1 MNWLLLLLAVLLSS
15 GRSICSKKIK
25 MEGEN
30 KSEFYLSQA
39 MLFLA
44 AGSAVFVCNPKAIF
58 NISGMTFG
66 FAVIYGILL
75 IVSQWCYTISLQQ
88 GPTSICTMLYSF
100 GFIFPTLSGTLFWSE
115 PFTIF
120 SGIGLALTVLAI
132 VASAFS
138 KGGKA
143 SVDNKN
149 YILPILMAMTASGG
163 LGVMQKVQQSSQVA
177 EQRDG
182 FLILAFVIAMV
193 ISYGTALAK
202 NIDKSGHKREV
213 LFPTLAGIC
222 FGAANL
228 LNTLLA
234 GRIDS
239 AILFPIQNIGV
250 MIICAILGI
259 VLFHERITKSQ
270 TFALGLGVLAILVL
284 SISR

>member
-25 MEGEN
+25 IEGDN
-30 KSEFYLSQA
+30 KSGFYVSQA
-39 MLFLA
+39 VLFLA
-44 AGSAVFVCNPKAIF
+44 AGGTVFLCNPSAVA

-66 FAVIYGILL
+66 LALVYGVLL

-100 GFIFPTLSGTLFWSE
+100 GFIFPTLSGTLFWNES
-115 PFTIF
+115 FTMF
-120 SGIGLALTVLAI
+120 SGIGLALTILAI

-138 KGGKA
+138 KGEKTSA
-143 SVDNKN
+143 DNKN
-149 YILPILMAMTASGG
+149 YILPILLAMTASGG
-163 LGVMQKVQQSSQVA
+163 LGVMQKIQQSSRVA
-177 EQRDG
+177 SQRDG
-182 FLILAFVIAMV
+182 FLILAFIFAMT
-193 ISYGTALAK
+193 ISYGAALVK
-202 NIDKSGHKREV
+202 KTENTSHKSKV
-213 LFPTLAGIC
+213 LYPILAGVC

-259 VLFHERITKSQ
+259 VIFRERITKSQ
-270 TFALGLGVLAILVL
+270 SFALGLGVLAILVL
-284 SISR
+284 GISR